1 MNIEAWSKNETTS
14 SFDRLTKGAMITIE
28 GCFKP
33 EEWLDVEVVKHN
45 RVILVAA
52 KFYEAVEKENA
63 PDSQQDKPQK
73 DK

>member
-1 MNIEAWSKNETTS
+1 MEQER
-14 SFDRLTKGAMITIE
+14 DHLTKGAMITVE

-33 EEWLDVEVVKHN
+33 EEWLDVEGVKYN

-52 KFYEAVEKENA
+52 KFYEAVEKNA

-73 DK
+73 YK